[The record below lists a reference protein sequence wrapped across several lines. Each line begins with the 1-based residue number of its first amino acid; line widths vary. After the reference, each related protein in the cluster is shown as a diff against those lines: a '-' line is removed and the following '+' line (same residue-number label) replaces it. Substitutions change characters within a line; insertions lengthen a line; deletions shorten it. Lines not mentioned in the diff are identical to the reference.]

1 MANPRSGGSFTPS
14 TVSGQSG
21 VLMVGPNF
29 KVGKKI
35 GCGNFGELRLGK
47 NLYNNEHVAIKL
59 EPMKSKAPQLHLEY
73 RFYKLLG
80 LNEGLPQILYFG
92 PCGKYNAL
100 VMELLGHSL
109 EDLFDLCDRKFTIKT
124 VCMIAMQL
132 IRRIE
137 YVHSKHL
144 IYRDVKPENFLIGRT
159 STRKQHILHII
170 DFGLAKEYIDCDTGK
185 HIAYR
190 EHKSL
195 TGTARYM
202 SINTHLGKEQS
213 RRDDLEALGH
223 MFMYF
228 LRGSLPWQGLKA
240 DTLKERYQKIGDTKR
255 ATLIEVLCEGFPE
268 EFSLYLRYARKLD
281 FFETPDYDYCHNLF
295 KTVLERQGHT
305 YDYEFDWVAKLNQAS
320 TPSGSLHT
328 GVDASKY
335 NKKAGEENSRR
346 ARAGRHNEEEVLK
359 ANQTGPS
366 GTHQGGFG
374 STQVINS
381 NTGEIGEDSRRLPTQ
396 NQDEEDHSEVN
407 SGCCRCCC
415 FRRRRRKVP
424 QQK

>member
-1 MANPRSGGSFTPS
+1 MTNRAPGGASSASGS
-14 TVSGQSG
+14 TTNSQG

-80 LNEGLPQILYFG
+80 QSEGLPQVHYFG

-109 EDLFDLCDRKFTIKT
+109 EDLFDLCDRHFSLKT
-124 VCMIAMQL
+124 VAMIAMQL

-137 YVHSKHL
+137 YVHTKHL
-144 IYRDVKPENFLIGRT
+144 IYRDVKPENFLIGRY

-185 HIAYR
+185 HIPYR

-255 ATLIEVLCEGFPE
+255 QTAVEVLCEGFPE
-268 EFSLYLRYARKLD
+268 EFA
-281 FFETPDYDYCHNLF
+281 H
-295 KTVLERQGHT
+295 
-305 YDYEFDWVAKLNQAS
+305 YDYEFDWTPKLNSVS

-328 GVDASKY
+328 AEAKENKRERTETLKPNHAS
-335 NKKAGEENSRR
+335 A
-346 ARAGRHNEEEVLK
+346 H
-359 ANQTGPS
+359 P
-366 GTHQGGFG
+366 FG

-381 NTGEIGEDSRRLPTQ
+381 NAGDVGEEAGVGRGVAEMRRQEEQSGE
-396 NQDEEDHSEVN
+396 VK
-407 SGCCRCCC
+407 CCC
-415 FRRRRRKVP
+415 FRRRRRKQP
-424 QQK
+424 TAQIAQK